1 MSERLSA
8 ALREL
13 AAALE
18 EVEGATK
25 DTEKASG
32 SQSAG
37 RQAENC
43 DLGRRPASSGEGRGA
58 SSIRGS
64 TQVALESDP
73 CGSSVAYRE
82 DWRHYVIVA
91 NPRNPSFVG
100 WTSGRG
106 GQTWRELESR
116 LPGGRL
122 SGSAVRLRRVDDK
135 EHAERVWMAAHPGI
149 KMPILP
155 L

>member
-37 RQAENC
+37 PQAEDCN
-43 DLGRRPASSGEGRGA
+43 LGRRPASSGEGRGA
-58 SSIRGS
+58 SSK
-64 TQVALESDP
+64 VALASDP
-73 CGSSVAYRE
+73 GGSSVAYRE

-106 GQTWRELESR
+106 GLTWRELESR

-135 EHAERVWMAAHPGI
+135 EHAELVWMAAHPGI
-149 KMPILP
+149 KMPVLP